1 MAREQWE
8 KSTFGGT
15 RRPPRDPQRGH
26 SKREVMDKRYF
37 DNEPSTGCGGILLL
51 CLCVLGSILAAVL
64 S

>member
-1 MAREQWE
+1 MPREQWE

-37 DNEPSTGCGGILLL
+37 DNEPSTGCGGIFLLLL
-51 CLCVLGSILAAVL
+51 CVLAAL
-64 S
+64 GGLICG